1 MLFVEGLFTEPVS
14 KYFQKL
20 SQPAAKYIVGV
31 FCSVLNKLQDSQVS
45 LGPQNGLKIKKALL
59 SVYDKTG
66 LVELASVLKRYNVE
80 LIATGGTLATLEKAG
95 IHPTPL
101 EKIGHFPE
109 MLDGRVKTLQP
120 EIFAGILAR
129 KQSRNHLDQI
139 SSHGIEP
146 IDMVVCN
153 FYAFEKTA
161 SRADSKEEDLIE
173 MIDIGG
179 PSLVRAS
186 AKNFESVCIVPASS
200 LYPEVQS
207 ELESKNG
214 GISYPTR
221 RRLCLK
227 AFEIVSS
234 YDIAIYNTLSKRF
247 NPQEKFPDTFFISS
261 REYEVPKYGENPD
274 QKAMIYAING
284 ESGGIPEWS
293 QLFGDTRSYNNHL
306 DIASS
311 FEILEGFDDYPAAAT
326 VKHGQISGFAL
337 SNTLSDAYKLAHA
350 CDPEADFGNTTVLNR
365 MVDAETAKLIGKNEG
380 IEDDSVYTE
389 IVLAPGYDKEALEI
403 LKSKQKKKMRL
414 IKTTVKSSF
423 AYDVKLLQGLV
434 LVQDVPE
441 YRNKLS
447 SSKVTVETDSKP
459 SQKDTAI
466 LLGLWEISRRVE
478 SNAIVVGNGEV
489 SVANEIAKLWTL
501 GVGTFRK
508 RNGATKIA
516 LENAGERAR
525 GAYCASDGFFPF
537 PDSIEML
544 GKAGIKGIVQ
554 PGGSISDRKVIE
566 MSNKYSMPM
575 LFTHER
581 AFKH

>member
-1 MLFVEGLFTEPVS
+1 MPE
-14 KYFQKL
+14 QKE
-20 SQPAAKYIVGV
+20 SFKP
-31 FCSVLNKLQDSQVS
+31 QDE
-45 LGPQNGLKIKKALL
+45 LKIRKVLL
-59 SVYDKTG
+59 TVYDKTG
-66 LVELASVLKRYNVE
+66 LVELASSLKRHGAE
-80 LIATGGTLATLEKAG
+80 LIATGGTLAALEKAG
-95 IHPTPL
+95 ITPTSL

-129 KQSRNHLDQI
+129 KPSKNHLDQI
-139 SSHGIEP
+139 SAHGIQP

-161 SRADSKEEDLIE
+161 ARSDSKEEDIIE

-186 AKNFESVCIVPASS
+186 AKNFESVCIVPASN
-200 LYPEVQS
+200 LYSTVQS
-207 ELESKNG
+207 ELESRNG
-214 GISYPTR
+214 CISYETR
-221 RRLCLK
+221 RKLALK

-234 YDIAIYNTLSKRF
+234 YDISIYNTLSKRF
-247 NPQEKFPDTFFISS
+247 NPQSKFPDTFFLSS
-261 REYEVPKYGENPD
+261 RGYEIPKYGENPD

-284 ESGGIPEWS
+284 TSGGIPEWT
-293 QLFGDTRSYNNHL
+293 QVFGDTRSYNNQL

-311 FEILEGFDDYPAAAT
+311 FEILEGFEEYPAAAT

-337 SNTLSDAYKLAHA
+337 SEKLSDAYRLAHA

-365 MVDAETAKLIGKNEG
+365 TVDIETAKLIGKNEDAK
-380 IEDDSVYTE
+380 DDSVYTE

-414 IKTTVKSSF
+414 IQTTTRSSYP
-423 AYDVKLLQGLV
+423 YDLKVIQGLV

-441 YRNKLS
+441 YAKKLPA
-447 SSKVTVETDSKP
+447 SKLTVETESKP

-466 LLGLWEISRRVE
+466 LLGLWEVARRVE
-478 SNAIVVGNGEV
+478 SNAIVIGNGET
-489 SVANEIAKLWTL
+489 SGDGEISKLWTL

-516 LENAGERAR
+516 LDNAGERAR

-537 PDSIEML
+537 PDSVEML
-544 GKAGIKGIVQ
+544 GNAGIRAIIQ
-554 PGGSISDRKVIE
+554 PGGSISDKRVVE
-566 MSNKYSMPM
+566 TSNRYSMPM